1 VAPGRI
7 EGVMS
12 TAASDD
18 DGLAALV
25 GRRGAL
31 VRRLERRFGGRQQAE
46 DAVQEALVRAWQ
58 LRARGDEVS
67 SWDAWVATTAANAVR
82 AELRSRDAER
92 RALGRLAA
100 PGHEAARGV
109 DGRHGSHAAA
119 ADAALGG
126 SLAAGDVG
134 DAVRRLP
141 AREREVVV
149 LHYVADLP
157 VADVAERLG
166 VAPGTVK
173 RALHD
178 ARRRLAATLAP
189 PPAPGRRPTSRT
201 PRRNPVHGWIM
212 AGSHREEYEFEV
224 DRSSGAARD
233 GAPVCV
239 LRSTVRKASGF
250 GTVMQMVQA
259 RKYVGSRLRF
269 SGDAAVEDVDGWFG
283 LWLRVDGERQNQP
296 LAFDNMESRP
306 LRGTRGW
313 GRYEVVLDVPEG
325 ATAVALGFLLVGTG
339 TGRVSGLRLEE
350 VGEDVPVTGHGGGP
364 LPDEPV
370 NLGFADD

>member
-1 VAPGRI
+1 
-7 EGVMS
+7 MS

-67 SWDAWVATTAANAVR
+67 SWEAWVATTAANAVR
-82 AELRSRDAER
+82 AELRRRDAER
-92 RALGRLAA
+92 RALGRLAG
-100 PGHEAARGV
+100 PGHRGGHAADGV
-109 DGRHGSHAAA
+109 DAGRGGYTVGHADA

-126 SLAAGDVG
+126 SLAAGDLG

-178 ARRRLAATLAP
+178 ARRRLAAALAP
-189 PPAPGRRPTSRT
+189 PPAPAGRPTSLT

-212 AGSHREEYEFEV
+212 AGSHPSEYEFEV
-224 DRSSGAARD
+224 DRSSTAARD
-233 GAPVCV
+233 GAPVGV

-259 RKYVGSRLRF
+259 RRYVGSRLRL
-269 SGDAAVEDVDGWFG
+269 SGDAAVQDVDGWFG
-283 LWLRVDGERQNQP
+283 LWLRVDGERPEHP

-306 LRGTRGW
+306 LVGTRGW
-313 GRYEVVLDVPEG
+313 GRYEVVLDVPED
-325 ATAVALGFLLVGTG
+325 AVAVAFGFLLVGTG

-350 VGEDVPVTGHGGGP
+350 VGEDVPTTGRQGHP
-364 LPDEPV
+364 LPEEPV
-370 NLGFADD
+370 NLGFGDD

>member
-1 VAPGRI
+1 MG
-7 EGVMS
+7 

-25 GRRGAL
+25 GRGGAL
-31 VRRLERRFGGRQQAE
+31 VRRLERRFGGRQRAE

-58 LRARGDEVS
+58 LRARGEEVR

-92 RALGRLAA
+92 RALGRLAG
-100 PGHEAARGV
+100 PGHSAPDAAHGV
-109 DGRHGSHAAA
+109 DGGPGGGPGAGYAEA

-126 SLAAGDVG
+126 SLAAGDLG

-157 VADVAERLG
+157 VADVARRLG

-178 ARRRLAATLAP
+178 ARRRLAEALAP
-189 PPAPGRRPTSRT
+189 PPAPTGRPTSAVS
-201 PRRNPVHGWIM
+201 RRSPVHGWIM
-212 AGSHREEYEFEV
+212 AGSHPGEYEFEV
-224 DRSSGAARD
+224 DRTPAAARD
-233 GAPVCV
+233 GAPVGV
-239 LRSTVRKASGF
+239 LTSTVTKASGF
-250 GTVMQMVQA
+250 GTLMQVVQA
-259 RKYVGSRLRF
+259 RRYVGSRLRF
-269 SGDAAVEDVDGWFG
+269 SGDAAVQDVDGWFG
-283 LWLRVDGERQNQP
+283 LWLRVDGERQGQP

-325 ATAVALGFLLVGTG
+325 ASAVAMGFLLVGTG

-350 VGEDVPVTGHGGGP
+350 VGPDVPVTGREGGP
-364 LPDEPV
+364 LPEEPV